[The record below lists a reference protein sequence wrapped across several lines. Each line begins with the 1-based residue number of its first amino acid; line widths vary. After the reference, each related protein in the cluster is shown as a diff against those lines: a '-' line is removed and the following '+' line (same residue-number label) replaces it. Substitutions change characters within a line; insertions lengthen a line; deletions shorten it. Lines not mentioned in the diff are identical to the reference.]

1 VNQVPT
7 CTKVTILVD
16 NNVAP
21 GLGLK
26 PEHGFAAL
34 VEQDSRR
41 WLFDTGQGP
50 ALAHNTSVLD
60 IDLTGLTAVALSHG
74 HYDHTGGLL
83 DVVKLNPTI
92 EIISHPGAFGMHFSL
107 RQGRTAP
114 RDIGMP
120 NKEHVFELNQIRFRP
135 VTSFE
140 QILDQAWFTG
150 EVPRRFAC
158 KSDPG
163 LLTPTTNGFR
173 RDPIIDDASV
183 LLETASG
190 PVLLLGCAHAG
201 VRNILSYVREQRGVT
216 ELAAVI
222 GGTHLGLS
230 DPAET
235 PEAIQAFEDFNV
247 RRLAPCHCTG
257 EGPAAKLKAYFGQR
271 FQDAHAGAVFEF

>member
-1 VNQVPT
+1 MNQVT
-7 CTKVTILVD
+7 FHTRVTILVD

-21 GLGLK
+21 GLDLK

-50 ALAHNTSVLD
+50 ALVHNANVLGM
-60 IDLTGLTAVALSHG
+60 DLTGLTTVVLSHG

-83 DVVKLNPTI
+83 EVLKLNPTI
-92 EIISHPGAFGMHFSL
+92 EIIAHPGALGLHFSL
-107 RQGRTAP
+107 RKGRSIP

-120 NKEHVFELNQIRFRP
+120 NKERVFGLNQPRFSP
-135 VTSFE
+135 VITFE
-140 QILDQAWFTG
+140 QILDQVWFTG
-150 EVPRRFAC
+150 EVPRRFTC
-158 KSDPG
+158 KSDSG
-163 LLTPTTNGFR
+163 LLTPTNNGFR
-173 RDPIIDDASV
+173 QDPIVDDASV

-201 VRNILSYVREQRGVT
+201 VRNILHYVREQRGVT

-230 DPAET
+230 DPSET
-235 PEAIQAFEDFNV
+235 PQAIQAFADFNV
-247 RRLAPCHCTG
+247 KCLAPCHCTG
-257 EGPAAKLKAYFGQR
+257 EGPSSKLKAHFEGR
-271 FQDAHAGAVFEF
+271 FRHAHAGAVFEF

>member
-1 VNQVPT
+1 VNQVPNHT
-7 CTKVTILVD
+7 RVTILVD

-50 ALAHNTSVLD
+50 ALVHNANVLSV
-60 IDLTGLTAVALSHG
+60 DLTGLSAVVLSHG

-83 DVVKLNPTI
+83 DVVELNPTI
-92 EIISHPGAFGMHFSL
+92 EIISHPGALGMHFSL

-120 NKEHVFELNQIRFRP
+120 NKERIFDLSQPRFRP
-135 VTSFE
+135 VTTFE
-140 QILDQAWFTG
+140 QILDHVWFTG
-150 EVPRRFAC
+150 EVPRRFSC
-158 KSDPG
+158 KSDSG
-163 LLTPTTNGFR
+163 LLTPTNSGFR
-173 RDPIIDDASV
+173 QDPIIDDASV

-222 GGTHLGLS
+222 GGTHLGMS

-235 PEAIQAFEDFNV
+235 PEAIQAFEDFNIKC
-247 RRLAPCHCTG
+247 LAPCHCTG
-257 EGPAAKLKAYFGQR
+257 EGPAAKLKAHFGQR
-271 FQDAHAGAVFEF
+271 FRDTHAGTVFEF

>member
-1 VNQVPT
+1 MNQSPT
-7 CTKVTILVD
+7 HTRVTILVD
-16 NNVAP
+16 NNVAT

-50 ALAHNTSVLD
+50 ALIHNANILD
-60 IDLTGLTAVALSHG
+60 IDLTGLMAVALSHG

-92 EIISHPGAFGMHFSL
+92 EIIAHPGALGMHYSL

-114 RDIGMP
+114 RDVGMP
-120 NKEHVFELNQIRFRP
+120 NKERIFELSQPLFRP
-135 VTSFE
+135 VTVFE
-140 QILDQAWFTG
+140 QILERVWFTG
-150 EVPRRFAC
+150 EVPRRFYC
-158 KSDPG
+158 KSDSG
-163 LLTPTTNGFR
+163 LLTPTNDGFR
-173 RDPIIDDASV
+173 QDPIIDDASV

-201 VRNILSYVREQRGVT
+201 VRNIMHYVREQRGVT

-235 PEAIQAFEDFNV
+235 PEAIKAFEDFNV
-247 RRLAPCHCTG
+247 NCLAPCHCTG
-257 EGPAAKLKAYFGQR
+257 EGPSAKLKAHFGQR
-271 FQDAHAGAVFEF
+271 FRDAHAGVVFEF